1 MGPMTREVPISR
13 YLSRERNLLAA
24 RGIFTPLFDDFL
36 AHSRRW
42 VGEPDGLVMTM
53 MRQGL
58 AAAALYLTCRPN
70 DEQTAWTFNFPE
82 PPLNIFVSAD
92 AGRGTVVGRYFD
104 REIRATEHNRL
115 FVQTVRRIGEPY
127 LSAIEVH
134 GFDLLLILEAYYEQ
148 SEQAT
153 ARFFEYD
160 RDEFV
165 MLMALPGIDEP
176 WLRGLSMG
184 QARELL
190 DAPGTHLIEK
200 RPVAFGCACNDA
212 RILEIMR
219 GMFRDRPEEL
229 FGGEPSAEV
238 NCPRCGRA
246 YQIARAVF
254 DAGAWAAGG

>member
-1 MGPMTREVPISR
+1 MTRDVTISR
-13 YLSRERNLLAA
+13 FLSREHNLLAA
-24 RGIFTPLFDDFL
+24 RGLFAPLFADYL
-36 AHSRRW
+36 VHSRRW

-82 PPLNIFVSAD
+82 PPLNIFVAAD
-92 AGRGTVVGRYFD
+92 AGRGTVIGRYFD
-104 REIRATEHNRL
+104 RDIRATEHNRL

-160 RDEFV
+160 GDEFV

-176 WLRGLSMG
+176 WLRGLSLG

-190 DAPGTHLIEK
+190 SLPGTRLIEK
-200 RPVAFGCACNDA
+200 RPISFGCTCDDA
-212 RILEIMR
+212 RIIEIMR
-219 GMFRDRPEEL
+219 GMFRDRPDEL
-229 FGGEPSAEV
+229 FGGEPKVEV

-246 YQIARAVF
+246 YEIARAVF
-254 DAGAWAAGG
+254 EAGAR

>member
-1 MGPMTREVPISR
+1 MTRDVVISR
-13 YLSRERNLLAA
+13 FLSREHNLLAA
-24 RGIFTPLFDDFL
+24 RGMFTPLFDDFL

-82 PPLNIFVSAD
+82 PPLNIFVTAD
-92 AGRGTVVGRYFD
+92 AGRGAVVGRYFD

-134 GFDLLLILEAYYEQ
+134 GFDLLLILEAYYTQ

-190 DAPGTHLIEK
+190 DAPGTRLIEK
-200 RPVAFGCACNDA
+200 RPVSFGCTCSDA
-212 RILEIMR
+212 RIIEIMR
-219 GMFRDRPEEL
+219 GMFRDRPDEL
-229 FGGEPSAEV
+229 FGGEAKVEV

-246 YQIARAVF
+246 YDLERAAF
-254 DAGAWAAGG
+254 DASPRSAGG